1 MSICRSYE
9 CEQPV
14 FECFRVKVSII
25 WLEGEGLAGLVYC
38 SVVSILVLLSQCCE
52 HSRLVSQSCEHSR
65 KLWVFSNVVSV
76 FQCCEYFP
84 VLLAWSNVVS
94 ILSIVQC
101 CEHLS
106 IYVRHEVSVLEV
118 CKLET
123 SVCHANSLKSYA
135 YVGLRATPGF
145 RQCNM
150 LEQKCSKMYTL
161 IFSSTSRRSL
171 DKRLCQMPFEISL

>member
-1 MSICRSYE
+1 MFSSAVRS
-9 CEQPV
+9 
-14 FECFRVKVSII
+14 S
-25 WLEGEGLAGLVYC
+25 
-38 SVVSILVLLSQCCE
+38 
-52 HSRLVSQSCEHSR
+52 
-65 KLWVFSNVVSV
+65 
-76 FQCCEYFP
+76 
-84 VLLAWSNVVS
+84 VVS

-118 CKLET
+118 CELET

-161 IFSSTSRRSL
+161 IFSSTSHWSL
-171 DKRLCQMPFEISL
+171 DKRLCQMPFEISLSADALALTGKC